1 MKKLTA
7 LWAAVCLLSGSMV
20 PAISAEPSAV
30 PPATEATVAPP
41 AAVPPKPPKII
52 WKPGQDVEFSTESE
66 DLNPTD
72 NLDLA
77 RKQAA
82 KYPDN
87 PEAAFILA
95 VALTRTSKVEEAVK
109 EVQRARR
116 LADSKGGPA
125 YFDQMIGVYEQ
136 LLQDHPEDNRIRYG
150 LAWAYYMKAYLLS
163 EFSRKLHRQA
173 ERMADKEAGSKITSP
188 LNLGNAWEAAAA
200 TPSTSENV
208 KKVPHIKGALEQADA
223 TMVPQIRNYYEK
235 ALGKLDELLAQKPD
249 DIWAKV
255 YRAFLS
261 AEYTGNLDSAMETWR
276 ACQIQSP
283 DNPAPYFFL
292 GEGYLRQGNLKEC
305 LNHISRAIALRA
317 AGK

>member
-1 MKKLTA
+1 MDPRGTA
-7 LWAAVCLLSGSMV
+7 LAVTLLLLINTIA
-20 PAISAEPSAV
+20 PAVSAEPPVV
-30 PPATEATVAPP
+30 PPAAQAPAVVP
-41 AAVPPKPPKII
+41 APQPKII
-52 WKPGQDVEFSTESE
+52 WRPGTDLDIGTESE

-72 NLDLA
+72 NLELA
-77 RKQAA
+77 RKQAV

-95 VALTRTSKVEEAVK
+95 VALTRTSRVEEAVK

-116 LADSKGGPA
+116 LADTKGGPA

-136 LLQDHPEDNRIRYG
+136 LLADHPDDNRIRYG

-163 EFSRKLHRQA
+163 QFSRKLHREA
-173 ERMADKEAGSKITSP
+173 EKVAAKEAGAKITSP

-200 TPSTSENV
+200 APGTSDNV

-223 TMVPQIRNYYEK
+223 ATVPQIRNYYEK
-235 ALGKLDELLAQKPD
+235 ALAKLDELLAQKPD

-255 YRAFLS
+255 YRAFLN
-261 AEYTGNLDSAMETWR
+261 AEYTGNLDAAMETWR
-276 ACQIQSP
+276 TCQVQSP

-305 LNHISRAIALRA
+305 VNHISKAIALRA